1 LLYPDAGRHK
11 PLNCFKTILVTLS
24 VALLAGCST
33 FSSSKPEPEQLVQN
47 GSGFKHAAYH
57 NASGSA
63 CGIELLDFV
72 PIGTWSR
79 MDRAYHAAITNAGA
93 RALLKPTVSDHRID
107 LMVATL
113 KCASVEGTAVY

>member
-1 LLYPDAGRHK
+1 MRNQH
-11 PLNCFKTILVTLS
+11 LNRYLSKIVVTVS
-24 VALLAGCST
+24 VALLAGCGT
-33 FSSSKPEPEQLVQN
+33 LSSSPSPDQLAQ
-47 GSGFKHAAYH
+47 SDAGFKRAAH
-57 NASGSA
+57 QNASGSA

-79 MDRAYHAAITNAGA
+79 MQRAYHSAVENAGA

-113 KCASVEGTAVY
+113 KCASVTGTAVY

>member
-1 LLYPDAGRHK
+1 MKRFLK
-11 PLNCFKTILVTLS
+11 S
-24 VALLAGCST
+24 VALTLAVAALAGCST
-33 FSSSKPEPEQLVQN
+33 MGSSPAPSQLAQ
-47 GSGFKHAAYH
+47 SDAGFKRASYN

-72 PIGTWSR
+72 PIGTWNR
-79 MDRAYHAAITNAGA
+79 MDRAYHAAVSNAGA

>member
-1 LLYPDAGRHK
+1 MNRRL
-11 PLNCFKTILVTLS
+11 KTLIAAISMAV
-24 VALLAGCST
+24 VAGCST
-33 FSSSKPEPEQLVQN
+33 FGSKPSPDELTQT
-47 GSGFKHAAYH
+47 GAGFKHASYQ

-72 PIGTWSR
+72 PIGTWNR
-79 MDRAYHAAITNAGA
+79 MERAYHSAITNAGA

-113 KCASVEGTAVY
+113 KCASVQGTAVY

>member
-1 LLYPDAGRHK
+1 MNRYL
-11 PLNCFKTILVTLS
+11 KTIAATLS
-24 VALLAGCST
+24 VAFIAGCSAM
-33 FSSSKPEPEQLVQN
+33 SEKPAPQQLVQN
-47 GSGFKHAAYH
+47 DAGFKRAAYS

-79 MDRAYHAAITNAGA
+79 MERAYHSAVSNAGA

-113 KCASVEGTAVY
+113 KCASVTGTAVY

>member
-1 LLYPDAGRHK
+1 MNRYLRQIA
-11 PLNCFKTILVTLS
+11 VTLS
-24 VALLAGCST
+24 VAFLAGCSAMGE
-33 FSSSKPEPEQLVQN
+33 KPAPQQLAHN
-47 GSGFKHAAYH
+47 DAGFKRAAYH

-63 CGIELLDFV
+63 CGIELLDFL
-72 PIGTWSR
+72 PIGTWGR
-79 MDRAYHAAITNAGA
+79 MERAYHSAITSSGA